1 MKHLTV
7 SLGVILLLLSL
18 VISCDKSLDSSTVIQ
33 PETTKTTASKTPTIT
48 ATNQYGVHT
57 FDISNLEN
65 GDYSNFSG
73 FLTINDNLE
82 PANITLPES
91 YISSLCYTKT
101 SKGEITVKDRNTGE
115 KLHTITM
122 QDATENSL
130 AFDFLSNGLSTS
142 FVISN
147 SALANIFDSLPTDRE
162 CNANGQSRWIPFA
175 MAAVA
180 AAATIACAIANS
192 NASSNCQSIA
202 DGCANGV
209 ASYEFEGGTCGNGDC
224 DVICN

>member
-1 MKHLTV
+1 MKHLIV
-7 SLGVILLLLSL
+7 SLGAIILLLSFI
-18 VISCDKSLDSSTVIQ
+18 ISCDKSLDDSTVIQ
-33 PETTKTTASKTPTIT
+33 PETTKTTQNIPTIT
-48 ATNQYGVHT
+48 ATNQYGIHT

-82 PANITLPES
+82 PARISLPDS
-91 YISSLCYTKT
+91 YISSLCYERK
-101 SKGEITVKDRNTGE
+101 SKEEITIKDKNTGE
-115 KLHTITM
+115 ELHTITM
-122 QDATENSL
+122 KNVTENSL
-130 AFDFLSNGLSTS
+130 TFDFLSNNLSTS

-147 SALANIFDSLPTDRE
+147 SALANIFDSLPIDRE
-162 CNANGQSRWIPFA
+162 CDANGQSRWIPFA

-192 NASSNCQSIA
+192 NASSNCQA
-202 DGCANGV
+202 VANACVNGV

-224 DVICN
+224 DVVCN